1 MLEELSIHG
10 YALIDSAHI
19 DFTGGLNVLTGETG
33 AGKSILLGALSLLFG
48 EKGEVDSIRTGEEE
62 AVVSAVFRIGDDREA
77 REWLDSREIAPEDGT
92 VLVRRTLKRS
102 GRGAIFVQSASV
114 TKSDLKELTSLI
126 FDLHGQ
132 HQHQSLLAT
141 ENHRK
146 LVDRYAGIEDKV
158 DNLTAT
164 FSALN
169 KKRKDY
175 ERMISGE
182 RDRLREKDI
191 LGFSI
196 HEIEEAKLVPGEEEE
211 LAGEI
216 KLLNESER
224 LFSLLDTL
232 YENTSESRGG
242 ALAPLR
248 KARSAMEE
256 TSKIVDDLAP
266 LSKRLDDAFFEI
278 EDVAESVREFRE
290 GVDFSPQRLEAC
302 EERMAVIR
310 NLEKKY
316 GDTIEDV
323 LKYLEKSREELQ
335 RLENWEEG
343 REDIEKEIQDLERKI
358 TSVAREISSK
368 RKSAASDLKTR
379 VLNELTKLGM
389 PQAQFEIAVTQKV
402 SEKGKPVCG
411 PYGYD
416 RIEFL
421 ISPNAGEPVKSLK
434 NIASGGELSR
444 IMLAMKTVF
453 SEIDGISGMI
463 FDEIDVGIGGE
474 VAVSVAE
481 HLHNLARGKQV
492 LCITHL
498 ATIAVRADNHI
509 KVTKRVEKDRTVT
522 RVDTLDYRERIKE
535 IARMLSGDTEGEAS
549 VRHARELLERHNP
562 SFRRG
567 EEARPNG

>member
-10 YALIDSAHI
+10 YALIDSANI

-48 EKGEVDSIRTGEEE
+48 EKGEIDAIRTGEEE
-62 AVVSAVFRIGDDREA
+62 AVVSAVFRIEDNREA
-77 REWLDSREIAPEDGT
+77 REWLGSRDIALEEGT

-102 GRGAIFVQSASV
+102 GRGAIFIQSASV

-132 HQHQSLLAT
+132 HQHQSLLAP

-146 LVDRYAGIEDKV
+146 LVDRYAGIEEQV
-158 DNLTAT
+158 AELTGT
-164 FSALN
+164 FTNLN
-169 KKRKDY
+169 KKRKNY

-182 RDRLREKDI
+182 RDRVREIDI
-191 LGFSI
+191 LKFSI
-196 HEIEEAKLVPGEEEE
+196 NEIEEAKLIPGEEEE
-211 LAGEI
+211 LSKEI

-224 LFSLLDTL
+224 LFGLLDTL

-242 ALAPLR
+242 ALATLR

-256 TSKIVDDLAP
+256 TGRIVGDLAP
-266 LSKRLDDAFFEI
+266 LAKRLDDAFFEI
-278 EDVAESVREFRE
+278 EDVAESVREYRE

-302 EERMAVIR
+302 EERMTVIR

-316 GDTIEDV
+316 GDTIDEV
-323 LKYLEKSREELQ
+323 LGYLEKSKEDLE
-335 RLENWEEG
+335 RLDNWEEDRG
-343 REDIEKEIQDLERKI
+343 EIEKEIQELERKI
-358 TSVAREISSK
+358 TTDAREISGR
-368 RKSAASDLKTR
+368 RKSAAADLQTR
-379 VLNELTKLGM
+379 VKDELRKLGM

-421 ISPNAGEPVKSLK
+421 ISPNAGEPVKPLK

-474 VAVSVAE
+474 IAVNVAE
-481 HLHNLARGKQV
+481 HLASLARGKQV

-509 KVTKRVEKDRTVT
+509 KVVKRVEKDRTVT
-522 RVDTLDYRERIKE
+522 RVDSLVREERIKE

-549 VRHARELLERHNP
+549 VRHARELLEQYNP
-562 SFRRG
+562 SFHRS